1 MIFEKNPDVTHA
13 ILIVVY
19 ELVMNISKIFKQLPL
34 EQKSHA
40 YMKQTAGNKYQ
51 PHQDNSS

>member
-1 MIFEKNPDVTHA
+1 MIFEKNPDVAHA

>member
-1 MIFEKNPDVTHA
+1 MIFGKTPDVTHA

-34 EQKSHA
+34 E
-40 YMKQTAGNKYQ
+40 
-51 PHQDNSS
+51 